1 MKIHPTYALVLV
13 ALTAPLLAQKSCGGR
28 VKLQNIWT
36 ALSRLH
42 DKDGD
47 GKITKKEFTRGDKQF
62 KNHDRDGNGLIT
74 AADFPEGRFWNGFA
88 PGMGRRA
95 DRDRD
100 GVVTKKEWKV
110 LTSRLDQNGDGEITM
125 KELGGM
131 APAPIT
137 KKPKIVGL
145 MFDQDGDGKIE
156 VSDFATMFADLDRN
170 SDGKLDSTE
179 LRGNRSLLTQ
189 PSTSVP
195 KVGKMAPDFELPRA
209 DDSKKTVKLSSFRG
223 DRPVALIFGSY
234 T

>member
-100 GVVTKKEWKV
+100 G
-110 LTSRLDQNGDGEITM
+110 RLPDWRRRA
-125 KELGGM
+125 LH
-131 APAPIT
+131 
-137 KKPKIVGL
+137 
-145 MFDQDGDGKIE
+145 
-156 VSDFATMFADLDRN
+156 
-170 SDGKLDSTE
+170 
-179 LRGNRSLLTQ
+179 LRHRRLRC
-189 PSTSVP
+189 P
-195 KVGKMAPDFELPRA
+195 
-209 DDSKKTVKLSSFRG
+209 
-223 DRPVALIFGSY
+223 
-234 T
+234 